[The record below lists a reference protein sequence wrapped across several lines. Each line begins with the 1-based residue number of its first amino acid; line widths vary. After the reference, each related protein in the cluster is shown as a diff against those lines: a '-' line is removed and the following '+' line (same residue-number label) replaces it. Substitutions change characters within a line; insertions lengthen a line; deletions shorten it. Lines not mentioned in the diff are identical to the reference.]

1 MRFLL
6 VAAIRVQPVAHAL
19 RVGIADQNDVVSWH
33 EMALAALHEV
43 RRPVGKVRQD
53 IERHVRQHEAEEH
66 ELRDR
71 VADRDRGCDQQD
83 VAESVF
89 HTLA

>member
-1 MRFLL
+1 M
-6 VAAIRVQPVAHAL
+6 VTAIRVQSVAHAL
-19 RVGIADQNDVVSWH
+19 HVGITDQNDVVSRH

-43 RRPVGKVRQD
+43 RRPIGKMRQD